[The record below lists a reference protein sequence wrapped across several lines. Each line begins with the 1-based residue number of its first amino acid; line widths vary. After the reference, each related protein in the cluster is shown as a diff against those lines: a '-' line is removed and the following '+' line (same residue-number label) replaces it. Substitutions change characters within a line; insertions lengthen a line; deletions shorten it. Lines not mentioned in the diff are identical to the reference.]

1 MGNETNSPSI
11 PVVPRKFMAAFIMLV
26 SCFALW
32 GLLNNMT
39 DNLVPAFKNIFSI
52 PQEKSALVQV
62 AFYGAYAVLAIFA
75 SILIEEFSYKKG
87 VLIGLGVYIL
97 GALMYIPACI
107 AQSFDIYFVAIF
119 VVAGGCSLLET
130 TCNPYV
136 LSMGPQETA
145 VRRLN
150 FAQAFNPVGSIAGIL
165 LAQQLILSNLNPA
178 TADERALMP
187 AEQLKEIVHHEL
199 FWVCAPYVGLC
210 GIAFLIWLFFL
221 GLKEEKQAVQQNDV
235 GMRILFA
242 VLAGIITSTILAS
255 LFPEKSKGVIL
266 FCGALCPLGY
276 ICLVETAKER
286 AGEKISGGMRVLIAA
301 LYSVL
306 PLVTLNLLFPE
317 MNKVAWVLCGTL
329 GPIVYICLVK
339 NYRETLLA
347 LLAKPRYWCGV
358 IAQFFYVGVQ
368 IAAWTYLNVYC
379 CKELGVTPA
388 TAASYYLISLVLFIA
403 CRWVATYFMKMF
415 NPAAMMALFAVAAIA
430 CCAGVMYLPS
440 TVLFTV
446 GGLDFSA
453 NVLCLIAMSGCM
465 SLMFPTIYGIALGGL
480 DEKIVK
486 LGAAGLIMAILGGA
500 LITPWMAGVLGDAES
515 MWISLLPGF
524 DNTWDTNLGTSSAA
538 VRASF
543 VVPAICFAVVLA
555 YSLIFRKKKD

>member
-1 MGNETNSPSI
+1 MSATDKRDLT
-11 PVVPRKFMAAFIMLV
+11 PVVPRRFRPVFFMLV

-39 DNLVPAFKNIFSI
+39 DNLVPAFKNIFTI
-52 PQEKSALVQV
+52 PQEQAALVQV

-87 VLIGLGVYIL
+87 VLIGLGVYII
-97 GALMYIPACI
+97 GALAYIPACI
-107 AQSFDIYFVAIF
+107 NQSFEIYFIAIF
-119 VVAGGCSLLET
+119 VVACGCSVLET

-136 LSMGPQETA
+136 ISLGPDKTA

-150 FAQAFNPVGSIAGIL
+150 FAQAFNPVGSIMGIV

-178 TADERALMP
+178 TADERAAMP
-187 AEQLKEIVHHEL
+187 AEQLKEIVHSEL

-221 GLKEEKQAVQQNDV
+221 RVKDTQETTTTEEQPEQQGNGSGL
-235 GMRILFA
+235 
-242 VLAGIITSTILAS
+242 
-255 LFPEKSKGVIL
+255 
-266 FCGALCPLGY
+266 
-276 ICLVETAKER
+276 
-286 AGEKISGGMRVLIAA
+286 RVLIAA
-301 LYSVL
+301 LFAIV
-306 PLVTLNLLFPE
+306 PLTALYFLFPT
-317 MNKVAWVLCGTL
+317 MDKVTWVLCGTL
-329 GPIVYICLVK
+329 GPITYLFLVGD
-339 NYRETLLA
+339 YRAMLFSLLSQ
-347 LLAKPRYWCGV
+347 PRYWCGV

-388 TAASYYLISLVLFIA
+388 TAATYYLISLVLFII
-403 CRWVATYFMKMF
+403 CRWVATYYMKKF
-415 NPAAMMALFAVAAIA
+415 NPASMMSLFAIAAIA
-430 CCAGVMYLPS
+430 CCAGTIYLPS
-440 TVLFTV
+440 TVLFSIA
-446 GGLDFSA
+446 GLDFSA
-453 NVLCLIAMSGCM
+453 NILCLIAMSGCM

-480 DEKIVK
+480 NQRDVK

-500 LITPWMAGVLGDAES
+500 LITPWMAGIIGDAES
-515 MWISLLPGF
+515 CWLGLTAAF

-543 VVPAICFAVVLA
+543 IVPAICFAVVLA
-555 YSLIFRKKKD
+555 YSLIFRKPSTPSDK